1 MEDSQ
6 IIALYFQ
13 RSEQAIQETDNKYGH
28 YCFQIA
34 NRILESPEDG
44 EECVSD
50 TYLTAWKSIPPN
62 RPVHLA
68 PFLGKITRHIA
79 LDRWRRRFAQ
89 KRGGGEVELALE
101 ELEDCIPARDTP
113 EAALKQK
120 RFRDG
125 LNRFLGSLPEQ
136 ERMIFVSRYWYL
148 RSIREISE
156 GTGLSEGSI
165 KTQLCRTRKKLRFF
179 LEQEDLL

>member
-6 IIALYFQ
+6 IIALYFR

-34 NRILESPEDG
+34 NNILSSAEDG

-50 TYLTAWKSIPPN
+50 TYMTAWNSIPPN
-62 RPVHLA
+62 RPIHLA

-89 KRGGGEVELALE
+89 QRGGGETALALE
-101 ELEDCIPARDTP
+101 ELEDCLPGKDSP
-113 EAALKQK
+113 EEELNRKE
-120 RFRDG
+120 FREG
-125 LNRFLGSLPEQ
+125 LNRFLGTLS
-136 ERMIFVSRYWYL
+136 ERERILFVSRYWYL
-148 RSIREISE
+148 RSIRELSE
-156 GTGLSEGSI
+156 KTGLSESYV
-165 KTQLCRTRKKLRFF
+165 KTQLFRTRGKLRTF
-179 LEQEDLL
+179 LAEEELL

>member
-34 NRILESPEDG
+34 KNILSSEEDG

-50 TYLTAWKSIPPN
+50 TYLTAWKTIPPN
-62 RPVHLA
+62 RPNRLA
-68 PFLGKITRHIA
+68 PFLGKITRHSA
-79 LDRWRRRFAQ
+79 LDRWRKRLAQ
-89 KRGGGEVELALE
+89 KRGGGEVQLALE
-101 ELEDCIPARDTP
+101 ELEDCITGKDTP
-113 EAALKQK
+113 EETIQRKQ
-120 RFRDG
+120 FRDG

-148 RSIREISE
+148 RSIREISQ

-165 KTQLCRTRKKLRFF
+165 KTRLFRTRSKLHTF
-179 LEQEDLL
+179 LQEEDLL